1 MTGADHTAGYTVLRC
16 AAPECGSAMVTE
28 LLAVLRECVSS
39 SRGGVLVST
48 DCTFGR
54 LACRLR
60 PSGPVLL
67 VQPCDGER
75 RPTRSAVR
83 VGPLRTLDDVA
94 AVQDW
99 LRAGWINAAGLPAR
113 LTALDRDTR
122 AAATN

>member
-1 MTGADHTAGYTVLRC
+1 VTGYTVLRC
-16 AAPECGSAMVTE
+16 AAPECGSPLVTE
-28 LLAVLRECVSS
+28 LLAVLRECVST

-48 DCTFGR
+48 GCTFGR

-67 VQPCDGER
+67 VQPCDAER
-75 RPTRSAVR
+75 RPTRPAVR
-83 VGPLRTLDDVA
+83 VGPLCTPDDLA
-94 AVQDW
+94 AVRTW
-99 LRAGWINAAGLPAR
+99 LRAGWIDPSLLPTR